1 MLTFDTQ
8 LKSLPRI
15 QKKYLSKLKKL
26 GIETVRDLLYHRPF
40 RYDDFSAVVP
50 MADLSVGM
58 NVTVI
63 GTVTQS
69 DTQRTWKRK
78 MTVTNVTIQ
87 DDSGSVRAVWFNQPF
102 VGDQLTEGKIVRMSG
117 KISADKNGLYLSNP
131 AYERGARTPTNT
143 GRLVPVYAETAG
155 LSSRWL
161 RWQIQMIL
169 EKIDDLPESLP
180 EDVREKYNLPDI
192 TTALHDIHFPDDEQS
207 AQNANRR
214 FTFEEILVMQCK
226 LALLKAHAKKEHA
239 IAIPFDEKRIK
250 NFVSSLP
257 FTLTDAQRKS
267 SFQIIRDL
275 EKDTPMNRLLNGDVG
290 SGKTAVAAIAALH
303 TSAANHQIA
312 ILAPTEILARQ
323 HFETLTALF
332 GDEDLTCALLT
343 GAYKLYGEHP
353 ALIKKTTRPKILSL
367 IKDGTIDI
375 IIGTHALIQD
385 DVHFS
390 DLALV
395 IVDEQHRFGV
405 KQRAALQQNTG
416 QIDDGQPTCVPH
428 FLTMTATPIPR
439 TLTMAI
445 CGNLDVSVLDEM
457 PVGRKP
463 IITKVVAK
471 AKRPTAYAFIKKQI
485 AKGFQAYVI
494 IPFVEESKAMTHVK
508 AAIAEHKIL
517 QEEVFPELSVGIL
530 HGKLKAKEKEAVMHD
545 FKEKKCDIL
554 VATAVVEVGI
564 DVPNA
569 TIMIIENAERF
580 GLSQLH
586 QFRGRIGRSAHQS
599 YCFLF
604 SDSYGNKRLHALE
617 ESSDGFAIAEKDLAL
632 RGPGQFFGTQQS
644 GMTDIMTENITNI
657 KLISAARDTAQE
669 ILTDDPSLKK
679 YSGLTQALAHFD
691 KNVHLE

>member
-1 MLTFDTQ
+1 MITFDTK
-8 LKSLPRI
+8 LASLPRI
-15 QKKYLSKLKKL
+15 QKKYLPKLKKL
-26 GIETVRDLLYHRPF
+26 GLVTVRDLLYHLPS

-50 MADLSVGM
+50 ISDLSVGM
-58 NVTVI
+58 NVTII
-63 GTVTQS
+63 GTVTHS
-69 DTQRTWKRK
+69 STQRTWKRK

-87 DDSGSVRAVWFNQPF
+87 DNSGSTRAIWFNQPF
-102 VGDQLTEGKIVRMSG
+102 VGDQLTTGKVVRMSG
-117 KISADKNGLYLSNP
+117 KISSDKKGLYLSNP

-143 GRLVPVYAETAG
+143 GCLVPVYPETAG

-161 RWQIQMIL
+161 RWQIQLIL
-169 EKIDDLPESLP
+169 AKIDDLPESLP
-180 EDVREKYNLPDI
+180 DDIREKYDLPDI
-192 TTALHDIHFPDDEQS
+192 ATALHDIHFPEEQKD
-207 AQNANRR
+207 AQHAFRR
-214 FTFEEILVMQCK
+214 FTFEEVLVMQCK
-226 LALLKAHAKKEHA
+226 LALLKAHAKKDHA

-250 NFVSSLP
+250 KFVDTLP
-257 FTLTDAQRKS
+257 FVLTDAQRKS

-275 EKDTPMNRLLNGDVG
+275 EKNTPMNRLLNGDVG
-290 SGKTAVAAIAALH
+290 SGKTAVAAIASLH
-303 TSAANHQIA
+303 TAIAGHQVA

-323 HFETLTALF
+323 HFETFTKMF
-332 GDEDLTCALLT
+332 GNENITCALLT

-353 ALIKKTTRPKILSL
+353 ALVKKTTRPKILSL
-367 IKDGTIDI
+367 IKDGTVDV

-385 DVHFS
+385 DVHFH

-405 KQRAALQQNTG
+405 KQRAALQQNTA
-416 QIDDGQPTCVPH
+416 QIDDGQPTRVPH

-445 CGNLDVSVLDEM
+445 CGNLDVSILDEM

-471 AKRPTAYAFIKKQI
+471 RKRSTAYAFIRSQI
-485 AKGFQAYVI
+485 KKGFQVYVI
-494 IPFVEESKAMTHVK
+494 IPFVEESKAMTNVK

-517 QEEVFPELSVGIL
+517 QEEIFPDLTIGLL
-530 HGKLKAKEKEAVMHD
+530 HGKMKAKEKEKIMKD
-545 FKEKKCDIL
+545 FQEKNCDVL

-569 TIMIIENAERF
+569 TVMIIENAERF

-586 QFRGRIGRSAHQS
+586 QFRGRIGRSKHQS

-604 SDSYGNKRLHALE
+604 SDSFGNKRLHALE
-617 ESSDGFAIAEKDLAL
+617 KSSDGFAIAEEDLAL

-644 GMTDIMTENITNI
+644 GMTDVMTENITNI
-657 KLISAARDTAQE
+657 KLITAARDTAQE
-669 ILTDDPSLKK
+669 ILSDDPSLAK
-679 YSGLTQALAHFD
+679 YSGLAQALAHFD

>member
-1 MLTFDTQ
+1 MLTFDTK
-8 LKSLPRI
+8 LNSLPRI
-15 QKKYLSKLKKL
+15 QKKYLPKLKKL
-26 GIETVRDLLYHRPF
+26 GIETVRDLLYHLPF
-40 RYDDFSAVVP
+40 RYDDFSVVVP
-50 MADLSVGM
+50 TSDLSVGM

-63 GTVTQS
+63 GTVVQS
-69 DTQRTWKRK
+69 TTQRTWKRK
-78 MTVTNVTIQ
+78 MTVTNVTVQ
-87 DDSGSVRAVWFNQPF
+87 DSSGSVRATWFNQPF
-102 VGDQLTEGKIVRMSG
+102 VGDQLTEGKVVRMSG
-117 KISADKNGLYLSNP
+117 KVAADKNGLYLSNP
-131 AYERGARTPTNT
+131 AYERDARTPTNT
-143 GRLVPVYAETAG
+143 GRLVPVYPETAG

-169 EKIDDLPESLP
+169 EKLDALPESLP
-180 EDVREKYNLPDI
+180 DDIREKYDFPDI
-192 TTALHDIHFPDDEQS
+192 TTAIHKIHFPEELQDAQS
-207 AQNANRR
+207 AHRR
-214 FTFEEILVMQCK
+214 FIFEEILVMQCK
-226 LALLKAHAKKEHA
+226 LILLKMHAKKDHA

-250 NFVSSLP
+250 NFVDRFP
-257 FTLTDAQRKS
+257 FVLTDAQRKA
-267 SFQIIRDL
+267 SFQIIKDL
-275 EKDTPMNRLLNGDVG
+275 EKDVPMNRLLNGDVG

-303 TSAANHQIA
+303 ASIASHQVA

-323 HFETLTALF
+323 HFDTFTKLL
-332 GDEDLTCALLT
+332 GDENITCALLT
-343 GAYKLYGEHP
+343 GAYKMYGEHP

-367 IKDGTIDI
+367 IKDETIDI
-375 IIGTHALIQD
+375 VIGTHALIQD
-385 DVHFS
+385 DVHFN

-405 KQRAALQQNTG
+405 KQRAALQQNTT
-416 QIDDGQPTCVPH
+416 QVDDGQPARVPH

-445 CGNLDVSVLDEM
+445 CGNLDVSLLDEM
-457 PVGRKP
+457 PIGRKP

-471 AKRPTAYAFIKKQI
+471 TKRKSAYAFIEKQI
-485 AKGFQAYVI
+485 QKGFQAYVI
-494 IPFVEESKAMTHVK
+494 IPFVEESKAMANVK
-508 AAIAEHKIL
+508 AAIAEHKLL
-517 QEEVFPELSVGIL
+517 QEEIFPKLSVGIL

-586 QFRGRIGRSAHQS
+586 QFRGRIGRSEYQS

-604 SDSYGNKRLHALE
+604 SDSFNNKRLHALE
-617 ESSDGFAIAEKDLAL
+617 RSSDGFAIAEKDLEL

-644 GMTDIMTENITNI
+644 GLTDVMTENITNI
-657 KLISAARDTAQE
+657 KLITAARDTAQE
-669 ILTDDPSLKK
+669 ILSDDPALSK
-679 YSGLTQALAHFD
+679 YSGLAQALAHFD